1 MYVACYRI
9 FQFNLA
15 HINLTW
21 QSFESG
27 DSHTEI
33 PTFPQEP
40 EPIGDDDGERSES
53 PEPEPIDDGDAENG
67 DLGVENEAETE
78 EDSEGSDSMGEEWKQ
93 GAAPHDFKAEPIFPE
108 PMFPDN
114 QLGLWRW
121 PDDVPGGGPSEDLDA
136 PDIPS
141 PSPEPETSQSPT
153 SKRKAFWKKFV
164 VPWPRPI
171 DEKNDDNDGDSD
183 SKSNDSSEDSHRD
196 SETLSLS
203 PTAGIRSL
211 GKDQCFESESE
222 SDSESGVSSP
232 MSMVEPEEFE
242 KAMGEES
249 ERHHKNAMMG
259 TLADKST
266 LETPKSERPA
276 WWGFPMVSTPPKVSV
291 TRLSMYI

>member
-121 PDDVPGGGPSEDLDA
+121 PDDVPGGAQAKIWMRL
-136 PDIPS
+136 IFLHLLLNL
-141 PSPEPETSQSPT
+141 
-153 SKRKAFWKKFV
+153 KL
-164 VPWPRPI
+164 PRARPPK
-171 DEKNDDNDGDSD
+171 EKLFRRSL
-183 SKSNDSSEDSHRD
+183 
-196 SETLSLS
+196 LSLG
-203 PTAGIRSL
+203 PVQLMKKMMIMMATVI
-211 GKDQCFESESE
+211 
-222 SDSESGVSSP
+222 P
-232 MSMVEPEEFE
+232 
-242 KAMGEES
+242 KAMIPVKIRTEIP
-249 ERHHKNAMMG
+249 KP
-259 TLADKST
+259 LAC
-266 LETPKSERPA
+266 RPPQ
-276 WWGFPMVSTPPKVSV
+276 GFAV
-291 TRLSMYI
+291 